1 MVKIR
6 LKRFG
11 SKKKPVYRIVVIDS
25 RSRRDGR
32 PIEEIGFYDPRKN
45 PAEVRIDT
53 EAYAKWMKNGAHPT
67 EVVERIAK
75 NYTPAEA
82 EAPQEAQV

>member
-11 SKKKPVYRIVVIDS
+11 TKKRPVYRVVVIDS

-32 PIEEIGFYDPRKN
+32 PIEEIGFYDPRQEPSIIRFK
-45 PAEVRIDT
+45 EDSLK
-53 EAYAKWMKNGAHPT
+53 KWLDQGAQPT
-67 EVVERIAK
+67 DVVERLIK
-75 NYTPAEA
+75 
-82 EAPQEAQV
+82 QAQSA

>member
-11 SKKKPVYRIVVIDS
+11 TKKKPVYRIIVIDS

-32 PIEEIGFYDPRKN
+32 PIEEIGFYDPRKQ
-45 PAEVRIDT
+45 PKEVRLDQ
-53 EAYAKWMKNGAHPT
+53 EAYAKWIKQGAEPT
-67 EVVERIAK
+67 EVVARIVKTAQ
-75 NYTPAEA
+75 A
-82 EAPQEAQV
+82 APQEAQV

>member
-32 PIEEIGFYDPRKN
+32 PIDEIGFYDPRRESVDGGVKLN
-45 PAEVRIDT
+45 QES
-53 EAYAKWMKNGAHPT
+53 YSKWVSQGAQPT
-67 EVVERIAK
+67 DVVARLVK
-75 NYTPAEA
+75 R
-82 EAPQEAQV
+82 QEAQVS

>member
-25 RSRRDGR
+25 RARRDGR
-32 PIEEIGFYDPRKN
+32 PIQEIGFYDPRKN
-45 PAEVRIDT
+45 PMEIRIDK
-53 EAYAKWMKNGAHPT
+53 EAYDKWVGQGAEPS
-67 EVVERIAK
+67 EVVARLAK
-75 NYTPAEA
+75 QH
-82 EAPQEAQV
+82 QEA

>member
-11 SKKKPVYRIVVIDS
+11 TKKRPVYRIVVIDS

-32 PIEEIGFYDPRKN
+32 PIEEIGFYDPRHE
-45 PAEVRIDT
+45 PSLVRF
-53 EAYAKWMKNGAHPT
+53 EQESLKKWLERGAQPT
-67 EVVERIAK
+67 DVVERLIK
-75 NYTPAEA
+75 
-82 EAPQEAQV
+82 QAQTA

>member
-11 SKKKPVYRIVVIDS
+11 SKKRPVYRIIVIDS

-32 PIEEIGFYDPRKN
+32 PIEEIGFYDPRQEPSLIRFKQD
-45 PAEVRIDT
+45 ALK
-53 EAYAKWMKNGAHPT
+53 KWLAQGAQPT
-67 EVVERIAK
+67 EVVQRLIQKVQNA
-75 NYTPAEA
+75 
-82 EAPQEAQV
+82 

>member
-25 RSRRDGR
+25 SSRRDGR
-32 PIEEIGFYDPRKN
+32 PIEEIGFYDPRKDAAN
-45 PAEVRIDT
+45 GIRLNK
-53 EAYAKWMKNGAHPT
+53 EAYDKWVGQGAQPTDVVARIVKNT
-67 EVVERIAK
+67 
-75 NYTPAEA
+75 
-82 EAPQEAQV
+82 AQAAV

>member
-11 SKKKPVYRIVVIDS
+11 TKKKPVYRIVVIDS

-32 PIEEIGFYDPRKN
+32 PIEEIGFYDPRQEPTLIKL
-45 PAEVRIDT
+45 DK
-53 EAYAKWMKNGAHPT
+53 EAYDKWVSQGANPT
-67 EVVERIAK
+67 EVVARLVKKQA
-75 NYTPAEA
+75 T
-82 EAPQEAQV
+82 QEAAV

>member
-11 SKKKPVYRIVVIDS
+11 TKKKPVYRIVVIDS

-32 PIEEIGFYDPRKN
+32 PIEEIGFYDPRKQ
-45 PAEVRIDT
+45 PLELRLDQ
-53 EAYAKWMKNGAHPT
+53 EAYAKWIKQGAEPT
-67 EVVERIAK
+67 EVVARIVK
-75 NYTPAEA
+75 TLQPAA
-82 EAPQEAQV
+82 QEAQV

>member
-32 PIEEIGFYDPRKN
+32 PIEEIGFYDPRQK
-45 PAEVRIDT
+45 PTLVRMDQ
-53 EAYAKWMKNGAHPT
+53 EALKKWIERGAQPT
-67 EVVERIAK
+67 EVVERLIK
-75 NYTPAEA
+75 KTEA
-82 EAPQEAQV
+82 AQAG